1 MFMAIFTL
9 VVALSISIVAAGYS
23 IIGLMAIFA
32 SAPIAIATM
41 GIVLEVGKLV
51 TASWLYN
58 NWNRAPILLK
68 SYLTISVVV
77 LMLITS
83 MGIFGFL
90 SKAHID
96 QNAPSMNTSARIDS
110 LNVQIDREQK
120 VISRNNKILDQL
132 DKSIDSYIDLNYI
145 SRGLDKREEQTEER
159 ARLQTEI
166 NESGSRVAEIET
178 ERFELE
184 QTIRDIELEVG
195 PIRYIAELVYGEST
209 EEVLESAVRGVI
221 LLLVFVFDPL
231 AVLLLIAANS
241 SLAEVRQSRTRIKK
255 KKQELSNTTKIIET
269 PIGLDTEDGEVVVQ
283 EPEVE
288 EEEPEPEPEKT
299 DWTYDNG
306 IEADDSGKVLFGT
319 NNYYKDPETGIVK
332 IRK

>member
-58 NWNRAPILLK
+58 NWKRAPLFLK
-68 SYLTISVVV
+68 SYLTIAVVV

-110 LNVQIDREQK
+110 LNVQIDREQIFQEELSK
-120 VISRNNKILDQL
+120 IKNSNLFQGVQIREDRHFGFEVIR
-132 DKSIDSYIDLNYI
+132 
-145 SRGLDKREEQTEER
+145 KRE
-159 ARLQTEI
+159 LD
-166 NESGSRVAEIET
+166 NE
-178 ERFELE
+178 
-184 QTIRDIELEVG
+184 
-195 PIRYIAELVYGEST
+195 
-209 EEVLESAVRGVI
+209 
-221 LLLVFVFDPL
+221 
-231 AVLLLIAANS
+231 
-241 SLAEVRQSRTRIKK
+241 
-255 KKQELSNTTKIIET
+255 
-269 PIGLDTEDGEVVVQ
+269 
-283 EPEVE
+283 
-288 EEEPEPEPEKT
+288 
-299 DWTYDNG
+299 
-306 IEADDSGKVLFGT
+306 
-319 NNYYKDPETGIVK
+319 
-332 IRK
+332 